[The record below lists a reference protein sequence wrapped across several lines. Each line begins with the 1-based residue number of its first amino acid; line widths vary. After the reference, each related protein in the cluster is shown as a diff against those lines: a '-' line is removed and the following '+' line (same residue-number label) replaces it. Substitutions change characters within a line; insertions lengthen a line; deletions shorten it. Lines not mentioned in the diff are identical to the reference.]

1 MKRFLGLIAAA
12 GIMIALTT
20 GVHAQNRNVGARTF
34 TMDDGAGH
42 TYTMQTPTGMTGN
55 VTYTFPAPPTGAGP
69 AGYVNVGTSA
79 GQTLFWNGTTLA
91 WEASSV
97 ITNNTNGNG
106 TNVTITAPLIGAGA
120 TFTTV
125 SATTFTGALT
135 GHASQDLALA
145 GGTMTGPINMGA
157 QNITNA
163 GSIAGTSLSVSGN
176 ITTTGGGLVI
186 PTTTSSSIGTITQ
199 SGSGVIFHTFGSFT
213 NLFIGAS
220 AGNFTLTN
228 NQNVQVGGGGMNG
241 LTSGNQNTG
250 LGWASNTNLISGSS
264 NVALGTAALFSNKT
278 GSNNVAV
285 GLQAGINLDGGSNN
299 TFIGGGTSV
308 PGGSGLI
315 SNSTAIGAGATVTA
329 NNSVQIGNAS
339 VTAVNT
345 SGIVTAAGFVGPLTG
360 NVTGHASQDLALTGG
375 TMSGAINMGSHQ
387 INAVTDPT
395 SAQDAA
401 TKAYVDA
408 ATGGSFTPAYLYSWQ
423 LGSEAVATLTAVT
436 FNNTDASFGITL
448 VGGNTITVAAAGVY
462 SVEYTVH
469 PNTASSF
476 ILGVAGGPT
485 GSAIDCAANVST
497 RGSYI
502 STLAAGGTIQ
512 LGIIAGSPTTLTGNF
527 VAASIKVI
535 RIR

>member
-375 TMSGAINMGSHQ
+375 TMSGAISMNTSKITNLG
-387 INAVTDPT
+387 TPT
-395 SAQDAA
+395 VSTDAA

-408 ATGGSFTPAYLYSWQ
+408 AAGSSFSPVFFVAIQVGL
-423 LGSEAVATLTAVT
+423 EAVAAGAAV
-436 FNNTDASFGITL
+436 SFSGVDQSVGGITL
-448 VGGNTITVAAAGVY
+448 TGGNTFTFPASGYY
-462 SVEYTVH
+462 SFDYMLH
-469 PNTASSF
+469 PTSPCTFRLSNSATESF
-476 ILGVAGGPT
+476 
-485 GSAIDCAANVST
+485 IDCAANVST
-497 RGSYI
+497 RGGAILFFS
-502 STLAAGGTIQ
+502 AGATVQ
-512 LGIIAGSPTTLTGNF
+512 LDLPTGGPTTLN
-527 VAASIKVI
+527 AAVMPAWI
-535 RIR
+535 RIIRIQ